1 MEIQRETFIIGGKEY
16 SAGKIPAFAANGII
30 LKLKNIV
37 LPVIGELSG
46 KQGNLLDMDLT
57 GAFNILAEKLDEKV
71 MTDIILPMFNL
82 AQVASI
88 TDNIKIDSQKA
99 IDQVFTVDNLAD
111 MYELIYEVLRYNFQ
125 PFFVSAMSRFGSKN
139 GSPAAKA

>member
-1 MEIQRETFIIGGKEY
+1 MELQRETFIIGGKEY
-16 SAGKIPAFAANGII
+16 SAGKIPAFAANSII

-37 LPVIGELSG
+37 LPVIGELSS
-46 KQGNLLDMDLT
+46 KQGSLLDMDLS

-71 MTDIILPMFNL
+71 MSDIILPMFSL

-88 TDNIKIDSQKA
+88 TDNTKIDSQKT

-111 MYELIYEVLRYNFQ
+111 LYELIYEVLRYNFQ
-125 PFFVSAMSRFGSKN
+125 PFFVSAMSRFGTKN
-139 GSPAAKA
+139 GSQAVTA

>member
-1 MEIQRETFIIGGKEY
+1 MELQRETFIIGGKEY
-16 SAGKIPAFAANGII
+16 SAGKIPAFAANSII

-37 LPVIGELSG
+37 LPVIGELSS
-46 KQGNLLDMDLT
+46 KQGSLLDIDLS

-71 MTDIILPMFNL
+71 MSEIILPMFSL

-88 TDNIKIDSQKA
+88 TDNTKIDSQKT

-111 MYELIYEVLRYNFQ
+111 LYELIYEVLRYNFQ
-125 PFFVSAMSRFGSKN
+125 PFFVSAMSRFGTKN
-139 GSPAAKA
+139 GSQAVKA